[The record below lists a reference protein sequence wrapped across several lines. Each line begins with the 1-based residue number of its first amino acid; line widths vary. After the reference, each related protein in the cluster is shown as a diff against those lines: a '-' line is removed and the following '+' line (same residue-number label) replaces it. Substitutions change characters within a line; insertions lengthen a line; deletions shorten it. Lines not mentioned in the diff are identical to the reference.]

1 MTSKFSLG
9 LVMLALMAM
18 FATSSFAQVQITVTN
33 SAPSPAEIAT
43 NLHAATSDTSAVGN
57 GILVSGSLLAQ
68 SQLTATDL
76 ILTFPAPVSSS
87 TAIPAGDP
95 VRITGATGVFATAFI
110 STINYVTGA
119 VTLTLPSV
127 ASNNASGSFR
137 LNGVRISAS
146 GKSGAQAGT
155 AQLSSGAN
163 NYILNNSSFN
173 LISALT
179 AGIASAAPGARTGQP
194 SNGTA
199 LMFNNQ
205 NTNQFADANASL
217 VIAEGFAS
225 AWKTQTQASTSGVSI
240 GNGTQIRLTSAN
252 LPTGVTATATLNPP
266 AGLVAYWATSCGNGV
281 NTGNTVQAFTS
292 TTPGTTDAF
301 CIDFSATDTAA
312 VENLQIDVVLSG
324 TPSSALTAGTS
335 LTFTVTMAPVGT
347 VPTGVMNPSTTN
359 GYPRFVAANTVV
371 NIGTI
376 VAANTTM
383 LIPYF
388 AKGFGIYDFGVAV
401 SNTNADPFGVTNGGA
416 TATGGA
422 LTFTVYIRGVA
433 TPITLSTATLTST
446 QASGIVNG
454 QIPAGGVFTGSLS
467 QMLPSTAPADA
478 VGYMFIQ
485 ADFLNAHGIGYLIE
499 TSPSYH
505 ITSAAPVLVMD
516 SPNRTARV
524 GPTEALHF

>member
-1 MTSKFSLG
+1 MKSKLVLG
-9 LVMLALMAM
+9 LATLAILTM

-43 NLHAATSDTSAVGN
+43 NRTAATSDTSAVGN

-68 SQLTATDL
+68 SDLTTTNL
-76 ILTFPAPVSSS
+76 LLTFPAPVSS
-87 TAIPAGDP
+87 AITVPAGDP
-95 VRITGATGVFATAFI
+95 IRITGATGVFAGATI
-110 STINYVTGA
+110 STVNYVTGV
-119 VTLTLPSV
+119 VTLVLPP
-127 ASNNASGSFR
+127 ATANNSSGSFR
-137 LNGVRISAS
+137 LSGVRIDAN
-146 GKSGAQAGT
+146 GKSGAQTGT

-163 NYILNNSSFN
+163 NYILSNSTFS
-173 LISALT
+173 LIGALSP
-179 AGIASAAPGARTGQP
+179 GIGSGGPGSRTGQP

-199 LMFNNQ
+199 LIFNNQ
-205 NTNQFADANASL
+205 NTGTYADANASFVL
-217 VIAEGFAS
+217 AEGFAA
-225 AWKTQTQASTSGVSI
+225 AWKTQTQASTSGVSV

-252 LPTGVTATATLNPP
+252 LPTGTTATVTLNPP
-266 AGLVAYWATSCGNGV
+266 TGLVAYWASSCGSGV
-281 NTGNTVQAFTS
+281 NTGVTVQAFTS
-292 TTPGTTDAF
+292 TTPGTTDTF
-301 CIDFSATDTAA
+301 CVDFSGTDTSAA
-312 VENLQIDVVLSG
+312 ETLQFDVVLSG
-324 TPSSALTAGTS
+324 TPSSALTAGTA
-335 LTFTVTMAPVGT
+335 LTFTATMAPVGNA
-347 VPTGVMNPSTTN
+347 PTGIMNPTTSG
-359 GYPRFVAANTVV
+359 GYPRFAAANTV
-371 NIGTI
+371 ITFGSI
-376 VAANTTM
+376 VSANTTM

-388 AKGFGIYDFGVAV
+388 AKGFGIYDFGIAV

-422 LTFTVYIRGVA
+422 VTFTIYIRGVA

-446 QASGIVNG
+446 QASGIVSG

-478 VGYMFIQ
+478 VGYIFIQ

-524 GPTEALHF
+524 GPTESLGF